1 MGVYGALFSAVS
13 GLKAEAQEMGVISDN
28 VSNANTVGYKA
39 SVDKFET
46 LVTSPATT
54 TTYTP
59 GGVLSRPFSYVS
71 QQGLMEATQ
80 SQTDIGI
87 SGNGFI
93 PVTSSV
99 MPGGTLDTQVNNVYT
114 RAGSFTVDKNGN
126 LVNSAGFYLL
136 GVPINQTTG
145 QPSISNPSVQSLSL
159 VNVGTLTGIAKG
171 TSELSIGAN
180 LPAVETEN
188 TPLSIGGLVQQSV
201 AAGTVLLT
209 DGNTYDVTSSTGG
222 EYALSNVT
230 YTESTLGTATGATV
244 TVTANIAAVGSASPV
259 TFPAVGP
266 GTGAVLGT
274 FTVTATGST
283 FVAGTGA
290 TMQDGGIF
298 QPTIDG
304 SQLKMAAAA
313 ATGSTFT
320 QVGIDPQDVTSVVY
334 DSLGV
339 AQNLTLQFSRDGAP
353 NSNQWGVT
361 VQSLKNVQTGASS
374 TTTTLPAFIDGTADA
389 ASAAVTTIPATAT
402 VTFNTNG
409 TIAAGAPSSIGGAA
423 GLVMTDGAANFG
435 GTGFNLNLGTANTP
449 SGMTQYDDKFAI
461 SFLNQNGLA
470 FSYRTGVAFDS
481 SGTVSAVFSNG
492 TTIPLYQIP
501 LVNFANVD
509 ALEAETGNVYSQTVG
524 SGEAVSNFAGLGG
537 VGTVTPSAL
546 EQSTVDLSTEFA
558 NMIITQRSFSAN
570 ARTITT
576 AATELSEVVN
586 LIR

>member
-13 GLKAEAQEMGVISDN
+13 GLKAQAQNMGIISDN

-46 LVTSPATT
+46 LVTAPSTA

-59 GGVLSRPFSYVS
+59 GGVLSRPFANVN
-71 QQGLMEATQ
+71 QQGLMAASS

-93 PVTSSV
+93 PVTNSV
-99 MPGGTLDTQVNNVYT
+99 NTSGTLDPQVNNVYT

-126 LVNSAGFYLL
+126 LINSAGFYLL

-145 QPSISNPSVQSLSL
+145 QPTISNPSVQSLSL

-171 TSELSIGAN
+171 TSSLSIGAN
-180 LPAVETEN
+180 LPAVPTSN
-188 TPLSIGGLVQQSV
+188 TPLSMAGLISQAQP
-201 AAGTVLLT
+201 AAALPFFI
-209 DGNTYDVTSSTGG
+209 DGNTYNVTSSTGNA
-222 EYALSNVT
+222 YTLTNVS
-230 YTESTLGTATGATV
+230 YTETVAATATSATVQVSATV
-244 TVTANIAAVGSASPV
+244 TAAPGSPAV
-259 TFPAVGP
+259 TFPAVGVK
-266 GTGAVLGT
+266 AVLGT
-274 FTVTATGST
+274 FSVTPTGST

-290 TMQDGGIF
+290 SFQDTGSY

-304 SQLKMAAAA
+304 SQLKMQPGAGA
-313 ATGSTFT
+313 STLAN
-320 QVGIDPQDVTSVVY
+320 VAVDPQNVTSVVY

-339 AQNLTLQFSRDGAP
+339 AQNLTLQFSRKGAL

-361 VQSLKNVQTGASS
+361 IQKMTNVATGASATS
-374 TTTTLPAFIDGTADA
+374 ATLPEYVDGTADVA
-389 ASAAVTTIPATAT
+389 TGAGFPIPATST

-409 TIAAGAPSSIGGAA
+409 TISAGAPNSLGGAA
-423 GLVMTDGAANFG
+423 GLPMVDGAANFG
-435 GTGFNLNLGTANTP
+435 GNTFQLNLGQAGTP
-449 SGMTQYDDKFAI
+449 SGLTQYSSKFDI

-470 FSYRTGVAFDS
+470 FSFRTGVGFDS
-481 SGTVSAVFSNG
+481 NGVVSALFDNG
-492 TTIPLYQIP
+492 TTIPLFQIP
-501 LVNFANVD
+501 LANFANVD
-509 ALEAETGNVYSQTVG
+509 ALQAETGNVFSETVN
-524 SGEAVSNFAGLGG
+524 SGQAVTNFAGLGG

-576 AATELSEVVN
+576 AATELDEVVN
-586 LIR
+586 LVR